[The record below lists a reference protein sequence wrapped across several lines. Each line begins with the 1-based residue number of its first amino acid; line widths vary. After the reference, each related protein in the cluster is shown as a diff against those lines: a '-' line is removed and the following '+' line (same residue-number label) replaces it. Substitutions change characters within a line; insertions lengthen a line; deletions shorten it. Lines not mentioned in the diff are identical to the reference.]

1 MVSTGALRLLRYFS
15 HNGSFRV
22 GPPSRSTSPATIVSR
37 RAAVTFGARNAV
49 SRIFERVGAG
59 GENCPGV
66 VVECFRVMGMSKTTH
81 FVRGAA
87 LAAVAGIALTGC
99 TSVVAGIEVAP
110 DATNPECAQAMV
122 AMPEEI
128 AGHERRRTDSQSTA
142 AWGDPAVAVFRC
154 GVEVPGPT
162 TDECVGANGV
172 DWVVREEGSNWRITT
187 YGRDPAME
195 VLFDGERV
203 SSSSVMVD
211 VGNAAA
217 RIEADGGCTDPADA
231 QVVPGVD
238 DLEDRIPEGVA
249 PQESDQR

>member
-1 MVSTGALRLLRYFS
+1 M
-15 HNGSFRV
+15 RV
-22 GPPSRSTSPATIVSR
+22 L
-37 RAAVTFGARNAV
+37 
-49 SRIFERVGAG
+49 
-59 GENCPGV
+59 
-66 VVECFRVMGMSKTTH
+66 
-81 FVRGAA
+81 RGAA
-87 LAAVAGIALTGC
+87 LAAVGGLTLTAC
-99 TSVVAGIEVAP
+99 TSIVAGIEVAP
-110 DATNPECAQAMV
+110 DATDPLCAEAMV

-142 AWGDPAVAVFRC
+142 AWGEPAVAVFRC
-154 GVEVPGPT
+154 GVESPGPT

-172 DWVVREEGSNWRITT
+172 DWVVREEGTNWRITT

-217 RIEADGGCTDPADA
+217 RIPAEGGCTDPADA

-238 DLEDRIPEGVA
+238 DLEDIPEGVA
-249 PQESDQR
+249 PQETDQG